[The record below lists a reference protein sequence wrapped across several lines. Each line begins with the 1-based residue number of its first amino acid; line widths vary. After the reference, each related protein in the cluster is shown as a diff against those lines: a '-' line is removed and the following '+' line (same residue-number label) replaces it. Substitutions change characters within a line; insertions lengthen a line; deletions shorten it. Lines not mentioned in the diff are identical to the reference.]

1 MTKRILLDE
10 IDVLIVEST
19 AVALTTS
26 LLSELIKHKIAVLF
40 CDEKHNPI
48 SELMPLS
55 ISYNSSKKIS
65 EQIAWDRTNL
75 DIIWKRIVE
84 EKIINQS
91 KTLLKVGKLVP
102 AMQLKEYANNVES
115 GDATNREGHA
125 AKVYF
130 NNMFYDNFTRNDDTL
145 VNACLN
151 YGYTLILSLF
161 NRTITSFGYLTQIGI
176 HHKGETN
183 PYNLSSDLMEPFRF
197 LVDEEVLTINFTKE
211 VFKDKMIELLNKS
224 IMIDGKK
231 QTLTNAISL
240 YFLSVVDAIKNG
252 SPNRIKFISVIKDEN
267 E

>member
-65 EQIAWDRTNL
+65 EQISWDKTNL

-84 EKIINQS
+84 EKILNQS
-91 KTLLKVGKLVP
+91 NTLLKVGKLVP
-102 AMQLKEYANNVES
+102 SMQLKEYANNVEN
-115 GDATNREGHA
+115 GDVTNREGHA

-197 LVDEEVLTINFTKE
+197 LVDEEVLTIDFTKE

-224 IMIDGKK
+224 IIIDGKK

-252 SPNRIKFISVIKDEN
+252 NPNRIKFISIIKDEN